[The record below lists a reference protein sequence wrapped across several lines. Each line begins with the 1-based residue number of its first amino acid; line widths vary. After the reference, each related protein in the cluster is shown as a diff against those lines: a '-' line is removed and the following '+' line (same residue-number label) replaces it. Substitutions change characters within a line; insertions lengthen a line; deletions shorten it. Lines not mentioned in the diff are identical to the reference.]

1 MNAELFLFY
10 VFCASGVFAYGIG
23 LKQTT
28 IRSKTM
34 RFYLSYSIKTLVC
47 TFLCIAPVYAF
58 TSWLLVPAGLVEIFP
73 LFLVLIMLVVVRVY
87 DGVLLL
93 AKLQPPSGIL
103 LPLPLVFIAINES
116 FTMKEAYCI
125 ALAILLAVFFLIP
138 LFYCIRKRLSLA
150 FYPQNFKLPITI
162 FFTTA
167 ILFFALYAWHISWFN
182 QEILK

>member
-1 MNAELFLFY
+1 MNAEIFVFY

-23 LKQTT
+23 LKQAT

-34 RFYLSYSIKTLVC
+34 HFYLSYSIKTLVC
-47 TFLCIAPVYAF
+47 TFLSIAPVFAL
-58 TSWLLVPAGLVEIFP
+58 TNSLLVPAGLIEIFQ
-73 LFLVLIMLVVVRVY
+73 LFLILIMLVVVRLY
-87 DGVLLL
+87 DCVLLL
-93 AKLQPPSGIL
+93 AKMQPPSGIF
-103 LPLPLVFIAINES
+103 LPIPLVFIAINES

-125 ALAILLAVFFLIP
+125 AFAIFFAVFLLIP
-138 LFYCIRKRLSLA
+138 LLYCIRKRLSLV
-150 FYPQNFKLPITI
+150 FYPQNFKIPITI